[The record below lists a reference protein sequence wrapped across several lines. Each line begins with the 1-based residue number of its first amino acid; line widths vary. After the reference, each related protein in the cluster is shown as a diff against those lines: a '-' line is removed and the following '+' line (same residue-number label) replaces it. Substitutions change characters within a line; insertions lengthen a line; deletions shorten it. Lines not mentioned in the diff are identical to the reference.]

1 MDENTLPQ
9 TDSTTMMP
17 PKPELPEN
25 LVKELRGLVDPE
37 IGLDVIALGLVRAL
51 HADKDPVEV
60 DAMLTTPFCP
70 YGGWMIQQM
79 KEISERALGKPVK
92 VNVLPDLWDINYMED
107 PGLMSG
113 W

>member
-1 MDENTLPQ
+1 MDENAHSQ
-9 TDSTTMMP
+9 MDSTTIMP
-17 PKPELPEN
+17 PKPDLPEN

-51 HADKDPVEV
+51 HEDTDPVTL

-79 KEISERALGKPVK
+79 KEISERALGKVVK
-92 VNVLPDLWDINYMED
+92 VTVLPDLWDPNLMED
-107 PGLMSG
+107 PGLLSG

>member
-1 MDENTLPQ
+1 MEENTQSQ

-17 PKPELPEN
+17 PKPDLPEN
-25 LVKELRGLVDPE
+25 LVNEMRGLVDPE

-51 HADKDPVEV
+51 HEDTDPVTL

-70 YGGWMIQQM
+70 YAGWMIQQM
-79 KEISERALGKPVK
+79 KEISERTLGKPVK
-92 VNVLPDLWDINYMED
+92 VNVLADLWDVNFMED

>member
-1 MDENTLPQ
+1 MDENVQ
-9 TDSTTMMP
+9 SQMDSATIVP
-17 PKPELPEN
+17 PKPVLPEN
-25 LVKELRGLVDPE
+25 LVAEMRGLVDPE

-51 HADKDPVEV
+51 HEDTDPVTL

-79 KEISERALGKPVK
+79 KEIAERALGKLVK
-92 VNVLPDLWDINYMED
+92 VNVLSDLWDPNYMED
-107 PGLMSG
+107 PGLLSG